1 MRDSS
6 NNLPLNGIRIID
18 FSGYVA
24 GPFCCMLLGDM
35 GADVIKVESPTGEQW
50 RHQDPFAPGV
60 SQSFMA
66 LNRNK
71 RSVVLDLK
79 TTEGRD
85 NAIKLL
91 ESADVMVSNFRP
103 GVAERYGLDYKK
115 LKDLFPRLVYTTN
128 TAYGPTGD
136 RSIQPGYDLVVQ
148 AFSGLLSSNPAPDGG
163 VPKRYAGVAL
173 VDFTAGHYMLYGIMC
188 ALFQRYQTGKG
199 QKVEASLLEA
209 ALGLQRQKMLT
220 VEGAIDL
227 PVKEGNTIEQMA
239 AVSKRS
245 NAFGARELY
254 YRTYQTLDGF
264 ITVGCL
270 NVPQRLIFL
279 KLLKMEDPWHTNPD
293 GIPETEEIDQARR
306 QLSLNAEERFL
317 KRNTQEWVGLFE
329 AQGVPN
335 APLQMLEQ
343 VMKDPQVVDSNFL
356 YEYDY
361 PGYGKVQS
369 VGTGVRVGEGGKVRR
384 PPPRLGEHT
393 EEILQEINSSNTN
406 KAAKSYVDAEK
417 INLVGGRR

>member
-1 MRDSS
+1 MSNSS

-71 RSVVLDLK
+71 RSIVLDLK
-79 TTEGRD
+79 TEEGRD

-91 ESADVMVSNFRP
+91 ETADVMVSNFRP

-115 LKDLFPRLVYTTN
+115 LKDLFPRLIYTSN
-128 TAYGPTGD
+128 TAYGPSGT

-188 ALFQRYQTGKG
+188 ALFQRYQTGEG

-220 VEGAIDL
+220 VEGAVEL

-239 AVSKRS
+239 RVSKHS

-254 YRTYQTLDGF
+254 YRSYQTSDGF

-270 NVPQRLIFL
+270 NVPQRHIFL
-279 KLLKMEDPWHTNPD
+279 NLLEMEDPWHTNPD
-293 GIPETEEIDQARR
+293 DIPATDEIDQARR
-306 QLSLNAEERFL
+306 QLSLTAEARFL
-317 KRNTQEWVGLFE
+317 KRSTQEWVELFE

-369 VGTGVRVGEGGKVRR
+369 VGTGVRVGEGGQVRR

-393 EEILQEINSSNTN
+393 DEILQEIAIKSTENVT
-406 KAAKSYVDAEK
+406 KSYIASET
-417 INLVGGRR
+417 NLAGEIR